1 MEEAAEEVTGNS
13 LAYFPVLYPSL
24 DCSTELWVHVVN
36 WSPVITIWVSHRHN
50 GSDLYKTRNLFL
62 ELRLF
67 PCLLIRSLAPP
78 VVSGLSLQN
87 QNLVT
92 RVLLLSFGPHPVLSS
107 LGSTLSHSL
116 SQLLHYF
123 GTITVGQEYQSFLP
137 LDSSSLYSSKQLVFL
152 KHKSGPTNLSIS
164 LETL

>member
-13 LAYFPVLYPSL
+13 LGYFPVLYPSL

-107 LGSTLSHSL
+107 LGSTLPTACHSCYIILGPLLLVRSISHSCL
-116 SQLLHYF
+116 S
-123 GTITVGQEYQSFLP
+123 TRLP
-137 LDSSSLYSSKQLVFL
+137 YT
-152 KHKSGPTNLSIS
+152 HPNN
-164 LETL
+164 